1 MSWASSEVVGVL
13 TFLLPGFVAAA
24 IFYSL
29 TSHPKPG
36 AFDRVVQALIFTV
49 IGQAI
54 VALLL
59 VIDNSA
65 KTDNQWLKNWAPAL
79 SVLIAVIL
87 GLVASYASNR
97 DTVHGILRC
106 LGVTKET
113 SYPSEW
119 YSAFSRHHG
128 CFVVLHLKGE
138 RRLYG
143 WPEEWPSHPEDGHFR
158 VSEAEWLDNDE
169 RKPATG
175 VSAILIPAGEVEMV
189 EFLSEI
195 NKQSEEMIHGQRT
208 DASAE

>member
-24 IFYSL
+24 IFHSL
-29 TSHPKPG
+29 TSHPKPA
-36 AFDRVVQALIFTV
+36 AFDRVIQALIFTV

-59 VIDNSA
+59 AIDSTVKEA
-65 KTDNQWLKNWAPAL
+65 VHGIRNWELIL
-79 SVLIAVIL
+79 SVLVAVIL

-97 DTVHGILRC
+97 DTIHGILRRF
-106 LGVTKET
+106 GVTRET

-128 CFVVLHLKGE
+128 CYVVLHLTGQ

-143 WPEEWPSHPEDGHFR
+143 WPEEWPSHPDEGHFR
-158 VSEAEWLDNDE
+158 IVEAEWLTEDE
-169 RKPATG
+169 RIAATG
-175 VSAILIPAGEVEMV
+175 VSAILVSAGEVEMV
-189 EFLSEI
+189 EFLSGHHDEP
-195 NKQSEEMIHGQRT
+195 
-208 DASAE
+208 

>member
-1 MSWASSEVVGVL
+1 MNWASSEVVSVL

-54 VALLL
+54 VALLPI
-59 VIDNSA
+59 VISSE
-65 KTDNQWLKNWAPAL
+65 KIDNQWFKNWEPVL
-79 SVLIAVIL
+79 SVLIAIIL
-87 GLVASYASNR
+87 GLAASYASNR
-97 DTVHGILRC
+97 DSVHRILRC
-106 LGVTKET
+106 LGVTRET

-128 CFVVLHLKGE
+128 CYVVLHLKGE

-143 WPEEWPSHPEDGHFR
+143 WPEEWPSHPEVGHFR
-158 VSEAEWLDNDE
+158 VAEAEWLVDVE
-169 RKPATG
+169 RQPATG

-189 EFLSEI
+189 EFLNEI
-195 NKQSEEMIHGQRT
+195 NEQSEEISHGQKT
-208 DASAE
+208 DVST